1 MPNVSQIGHL
11 TPPHKKLK
19 GKRKRKRKGI
29 VAKSYSQLGF

>member
-19 GKRKRKRKGI
+19 GKRKRKGI